1 MGALSEGGL
10 LFEQQQQ
17 HAEQHPQWSF
27 NVQCVTFLGAFG
39 DPDLRYSEQAEH
51 HLHVECL
58 INACDN
64 SELPINLRHVEMPKT
79 LQHMYD
85 TCVKHEIKYIP
96 TQTIIF

>member
-27 NVQCVTFLGAFG
+27 NVQCVTFLGHLVIQSCSLTF
-39 DPDLRYSEQAEH
+39 DMRPNTISSETFMFKC
-51 HLHVECL
+51 V

-64 SELPINLRHVEMPKT
+64 SDFPINLRHAAKT
-79 LQHMYD
+79 LQHMYYI
-85 TCVKHEIKYIP
+85 CLNVK
-96 TQTIIF
+96 